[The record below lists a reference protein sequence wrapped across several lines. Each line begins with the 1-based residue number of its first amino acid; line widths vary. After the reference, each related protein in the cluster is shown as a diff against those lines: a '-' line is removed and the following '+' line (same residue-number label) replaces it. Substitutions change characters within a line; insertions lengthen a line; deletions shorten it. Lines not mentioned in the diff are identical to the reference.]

1 MLAPQDYPSFVQRDD
16 GAHFLCPHD
25 AGMHTPSTHPPQVNW
40 RTHLSLA
47 LLALVYI
54 FSFIDR
60 QVLSILMEPVKQEFG
75 ASDTEMGL
83 LSGLA
88 FGLLYA
94 VLGIPVGRLAD
105 KYNRRNIIAI
115 CCAIWSVATMA
126 CGFATQYWHMLLARM
141 SVAIGEAGGMA
152 PSISAVSDMYPPK
165 MRSFAISLFM
175 MGPNLGTLLGLV
187 LGGVIAEY
195 FGWRAVFL
203 FFGIPGVIL
212 SLVVYAVV
220 KEPVRGGFEEAQATA
235 APPASAATAATGAA
249 QTAARPESMFRQV
262 RRLLAMKPLRNVCL
276 AGGVAGIAGYG
287 YGVWAPSFF
296 IRTHHMSIAE
306 AGLVFGIAS
315 GFGAVFGAMFCGWLS
330 DKLTQRDVRWQL
342 GLAAIGTACAV
353 PAGIALFSWP
363 ASEFWML
370 GSIKIPHAMVFA
382 LLFGFFASWFS
393 TLSYSAISQM
403 VQSSERSVAAA
414 LLNLFMTLLGV
425 GLGPLITGALSDH
438 FTSIH
443 GADGLRYALIA
454 VVSLLSV
461 TALLFA
467 LSIQPYQQRLLH
479 LQRA

>member
-1 MLAPQDYPSFVQRDD
+1 MLVPQDYPGFVQRDD
-16 GAHFLCPHD
+16 GAHASSPHD
-25 AGMHTPSTHPPQVNW
+25 AFMHTPTTSPPQVNW

-60 QVLSILMEPVKQEFG
+60 QVLSILMEPIKQEFG
-75 ASDTEMGL
+75 ATDTEMGL

-105 KYNRRNIIAI
+105 KYNRRNIVAI
-115 CCAIWSVATMA
+115 CCGIWSLATMA
-126 CGFATQYWHMLLARM
+126 CGFATQYWHMLVARM

-152 PSISAVSDMYPPK
+152 PSISAVSDLYPPK

-187 LGGVIAEY
+187 LGGVVAQY

-212 SLVVYAVV
+212 SVIVYFVV
-220 KEPVRGGFEEAQATA
+220 KEPVRGGFEPEKS
-235 APPASAATAATGAA
+235 PANSTST
-249 QTAARPESMFRQV
+249 PVIPKESMFRQV
-262 RRLLAMKPLRNVCL
+262 LRLLAMKPLRNVCL
-276 AGGVAGIAGYG
+276 AGGIAGIAGYG

-296 IRTHHMSIAE
+296 IRTHQMSIAE
-306 AGLVFGIAS
+306 AGLVFGLAS
-315 GFGAVFGAMFCGWLS
+315 GLGAVFGAMFCGWLS
-330 DKLTQRDVRWQL
+330 DRLTQRDARWQL
-342 GLAAIGTACAV
+342 GLAALGTACAV

-363 ASEFWML
+363 ASDFWML
-370 GSIKIPHAMVFA
+370 GSIKVPHAMGFA
-382 LLFGFFASWFS
+382 LVFGFFASWFA

-403 VQSSERSVAAA
+403 VMASERSVAAA

-438 FTSIH
+438 FTAIH
-443 GADGLRYALIA
+443 GSDGLRYALIA
-454 VVSLLSV
+454 VVTLLSFTV
-461 TALLFA
+461 VLFA
-467 LSIQPYQQRLLH
+467 LAINPYKQRLLQ
-479 LQRA
+479 LRQA